1 MAAVEAVTIYPVEG
15 IPEVRPGDD
24 LAKLIAGAVE
34 AAGLEVQ
41 DGDVLVVTHKIV
53 SKAEGRIAKI
63 PPGDDDAKL
72 QIVMGETA
80 RVVRQR
86 GGLLIAETKHGF
98 VCANAGVDSSNVEEG
113 TVTLLPVDPDR
124 SARGLRKQIKRL
136 TGASVAVVITDTW
149 GRAWRIGQ
157 TNFAIGV
164 AGMLALNDHRGKPDH
179 FGRIMSVTSIAIAD
193 EIASAAELVM
203 GKSERIPVALIRG
216 LQYPEGKGRARSLVR
231 DPQSDL
237 FR

>member
-1 MAAVEAVTIYPVEG
+1 MIGGVIEIHPVEG
-15 IPEVRPGDD
+15 IPEVAPGAE
-24 LAKLIAGAVE
+24 LAKLIVDGV
-34 AAGLEVQ
+34 AASNLSLQ
-41 DGDVLVVTHKIV
+41 DGDVVVVTHKIV
-53 SKAEGRIAKI
+53 SKAEGRVAKVA
-63 PPGDDDAKL
+63 PGDEDAKR
-72 QIVMGETA
+72 QIVMGEAA

-124 SARGLRKQIKRL
+124 SARGLRKQMKRL
-136 TGASVAVVITDTW
+136 TGATVAVVITDTW
-149 GRAWRIGQ
+149 GRAWRVGQ

-164 AGMLALNDHRGKPDH
+164 AGMLALNDHRGKADH
-179 FGRIMSVTSIAIAD
+179 FGRIMNVTSIAIAD

-203 GKSERIPVALIRG
+203 GKAERIPVALIRD